1 MSKPVRRS
9 IEVEGLSH
17 GHLPIPVASRVG
29 AFVATGGI
37 GGLNPQTNH
46 LPEDLQGQVRLM
58 FTNLRSIVT
67 AAGASC
73 ETILK
78 LTVWV
83 RTADA
88 RPLINAE
95 WIKMF
100 PDPGS
105 RPARHI
111 LNYDLPGGMLV
122 QCEALAIASQE

>member
-1 MSKPVRRS
+1 MSKPIRRS
-9 IEVEGLSH
+9 IEVEGISH
-17 GHLPIPVASRVG
+17 GNLPIPVASRVG

-37 GGLNPQTNH
+37 GGLDPQTH
-46 LPEDLQGQVRLM
+46 QLPEDLNEQVRLM
-58 FTNLRSIVT
+58 FSNLRVIVT
-67 AAGASC
+67 AGGASC

-78 LTVWV
+78 VTLWV
-83 RTADA
+83 KTADA

-100 PDPGS
+100 PDPAS

>member
-1 MSKPVRRS
+1 MSKTVRRS
-9 IEVEGLSH
+9 IEVQGLSH

-29 AFVATGGI
+29 TFVATGGI
-37 GGLNPQTNH
+37 GGLNPQTNQ
-46 LPEDLQGQVRLM
+46 LPQELQEQVSLM
-58 FTNLRSIVT
+58 FSNLRSVVI

-73 ETILK
+73 ETIVK

-88 RPLINAE
+88 RPMINAE

-122 QCEALAIASQE
+122 QCEAFAIASQD